1 MTYVLSD
8 IHGNRKAF
16 DSILEQIDLQPD
28 DGLYILGD
36 VIDRHPHG
44 IALLQQIMAMP
55 NAYMLLGNHEYMML
69 RALGFPYDGPEDI
82 AGEKPADLRKLWYQ
96 NGGKVTHKAWK
107 RLPEEMQVEIVDYLI
122 SLPLNYEL
130 EVGGELFKLV
140 HAAPEELYEL
150 VGDPEETRT
159 FFSVWDREAVLCL
172 DALEAVTVVFGHTP
186 TAYFQKARP
195 LEVFRRGKL
204 VGIDCGAGWPE
215 SCGGNPTGGR
225 LACIRL
231 EDMEVFYSRSE
242 NTKSYE
248 PPSELYILNQKS

>member
-8 IHGNRKAF
+8 IHGNRRAF
-16 DSILEQIDLQPD
+16 DSVLEQIDLQPD
-28 DGLYILGD
+28 DDLYILGD
-36 VIDRHPHG
+36 VIDRQPHG

-55 NAYMLLGNHEYMML
+55 NAHMLLGNHEYMML

-82 AGEKPADLRKLWYQ
+82 AGESLAVLRDLWYH

-107 RLPEEMQVEIVDYLI
+107 RLPMKAQMEILDYLRN
-122 SLPLNYEL
+122 LPLNYEL
-130 EVGGELFKLV
+130 KVNGELFKLV

-150 VGDPEETRT
+150 VGDPKESKT
-159 FFSVWDREAVLCL
+159 FFSVWDREAILCL

-186 TAYFQKARP
+186 TAYFQEISP
-195 LEVFRRGKL
+195 LEIFHDGKL

-215 SCGGNPTGGR
+215 GNALGGR

-231 EDMEVFYSRSE
+231 DDMEVFYSRSE
-242 NTKSYE
+242 NAGSYE
-248 PPSELYILNQKS
+248 LLSELYILEQKS